1 VYTGFCVTPA
11 LASTVLPFFMP
22 PWCPVLHQIIN
33 RTCRGTIHSSPFA
46 ITTVVSLFS
55 PTHILAIANVFYT
68 QISETFSIFTVV
80 ELASPGPLD
89 VASSAPL
96 SPEPIGLRTYCGSGA
111 ISSSGANWVPLH
123 ALGRQLF
130 VCGPSGSVSLRLYGL
145 VQAFGRVGWGI
156 IFFRIYNAN
165 RDRTII
171 EPLSSVS
178 RGIRE
183 WRGVP
188 ACSRITIFAA
198 SECQSAVSPYCH
210 IAVSP
215 NCHIAVSPY
224 CHIASPT
231 VPSSY
236 CIAHSVIAI
245 SYRHGAATS
254 TFATRRRCHR
264 QSIWR
269 SRGDGLYGAAA
280 PPWVLL
286 MYSTVKN
293 LFTGEPVS
301 TDRYQRI
308 PHCTDSEQKDTS
320 DTMSSQSST
329 SLVASAPRSKV
340 VVETIERY
348 ATEIAQR
355 DGVISADDINRLY
368 REFGRTEL
376 RSTIKV

>member
-1 VYTGFCVTPA
+1 VATGNVA
-11 LASTVLPFFMP
+11 GRWLRREVRAKAARVLLSQLAYFSARHRWQRDST
-22 PWCPVLHQIIN
+22 
-33 RTCRGTIHSSPFA
+33 
-46 ITTVVSLFS
+46 
-55 PTHILAIANVFYT
+55 
-68 QISETFSIFTVV
+68 
-80 ELASPGPLD
+80 
-89 VASSAPL
+89 PL

-123 ALGRQLF
+123 ALGRQLS

-178 RGIRE
+178 RGIGER
-183 WRGVP
+183 RGVP
-188 ACSRITIFAA
+188 DCSRITIFAA
-198 SECQSAVSPYCH
+198 SECKSAVSPYCH

-286 MYSTVKN
+286 MIWCFQRLLKKAN
-293 LFTGEPVS
+293 LLLMEVPRGE
-301 TDRYQRI
+301 
-308 PHCTDSEQKDTS
+308 
-320 DTMSSQSST
+320 T
-329 SLVASAPRSKV
+329 SLR
-340 VVETIERY
+340 
-348 ATEIAQR
+348 
-355 DGVISADDINRLY
+355 
-368 REFGRTEL
+368 
-376 RSTIKV
+376 

>member
-1 VYTGFCVTPA
+1 
-11 LASTVLPFFMP
+11 MP
-22 PWCPVLHQIIN
+22 PWCPLSPVLYQIIN
-33 RTCRGTIHSSPFA
+33 MTCRGTIHSSPFA

-55 PTHILAIANVFYT
+55 PTHILAIANLFYA

-89 VASSAPL
+89 VASSTPL
-96 SPEPIGLRTYCGSGA
+96 SPEPIDLRTYCSSGA

-130 VCGPSGSVSLRLYGL
+130 VWICFSKVVWVGSSFRP
-145 VQAFGRVGWGI
+145 GWM
-156 IFFRIYNAN
+156 FRIYNAN

-198 SECQSAVSPYCH
+198 SECQSAVSPYCD
-210 IAVSP
+210 
-215 NCHIAVSPY
+215 IAVSPY

-286 MYSTVKN
+286 MQVGTCRGRQWV
-293 LFTGEPVS
+293 G
-301 TDRYQRI
+301 
-308 PHCTDSEQKDTS
+308 
-320 DTMSSQSST
+320 SS
-329 SLVASAPRSKV
+329 
-340 VVETIERY
+340 
-348 ATEIAQR
+348 
-355 DGVISADDINRLY
+355 
-368 REFGRTEL
+368 
-376 RSTIKV
+376 